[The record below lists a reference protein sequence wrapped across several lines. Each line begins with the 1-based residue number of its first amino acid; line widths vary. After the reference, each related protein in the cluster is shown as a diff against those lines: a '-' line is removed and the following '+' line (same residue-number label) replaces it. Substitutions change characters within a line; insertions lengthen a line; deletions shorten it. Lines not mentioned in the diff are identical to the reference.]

1 MVKSAA
7 TVHLGKMHKLTELDQ
22 PVITIKMIQTVHVNK
37 VHKVARLVQLLKIV
51 KQADLLQLDK
61 MYKKAWSFQLV
72 KITKLAETLRANVNM
87 HQANS
92 GKSPKF
98 VFSPTFMFCNPIGP
112 NNCGVVFWWK
122 YILVFEKWFFS
133 FDRSNMQIFIVNITR
148 VVWPHVTNLL
158 DLRYFCQHN
167 PLFYHLNLIPCHYW
181 SWQRNIYFL
190 VNIFVRHTFSM

>member
-112 NNCGVVFWWK
+112 NDCGVVFWWK
-122 YILVFEKWFFS
+122 YILVSRK
-133 FDRSNMQIFIVNITR
+133 
-148 VVWPHVTNLL
+148 
-158 DLRYFCQHN
+158 YF
-167 PLFYHLNLIPCHYW
+167 
-181 SWQRNIYFL
+181 
-190 VNIFVRHTFSM
+190 FVRPLKYANFHREYYPSCVTSCNEFTWPPIFLST